1 MPSVEDDYQ
10 EGISLSYL
18 AAGLHVLGSRARE
31 RFEWTVQDD
40 PERGSET
47 IEKVLWAVAVIAIVG
62 IVVTV
67 IRAYVTTESAN
78 IK

>member
-1 MPSVEDDYQ
+1 M
-10 EGISLSYL
+10 LYL
-18 AAGLHVLGSRARE
+18 AVTLHTLGARLTDRAHDKLTSE
-31 RFEWTVQDD
+31 

-62 IVVTV
+62 IVVAV
-67 IRAYVTTESAN
+67 IKAYVTSQAAK

>member
-1 MPSVEDDYQ
+1 MAN
-10 EGISLSYL
+10 L
-18 AAGLHVLGSRARE
+18 ALTLHVLGLQFLDSAR
-31 RFEWTVQDD
+31 TKLTTK

-67 IRAYVTTESAN
+67 MTNFVTTTAAK
-78 IK
+78 IA

>member
-1 MPSVEDDYQ
+1 MLYFAATMHTLGMSLVE
-10 EGISLSYL
+10 
-18 AAGLHVLGSRARE
+18 RAH
-31 RFEWTVQDD
+31 TKLTTD

-47 IEKVLWAVAVIAIVG
+47 IEKVLWSVAVIAIVG

-67 IRAYVTTESAN
+67 IKNYVTTESAK

>member
-1 MPSVEDDYQ
+1 M
-10 EGISLSYL
+10 LYL
-18 AAGLHVLGSRARE
+18 VATLHTLGTGLVDRAHTKLTRE
-31 RFEWTVQDD
+31 

-62 IVVTV
+62 IVVAV
-67 IRAYVTTESAN
+67 IKTYVTNEAAK

>member
-1 MPSVEDDYQ
+1 MLYFAATLHTLGARLADRAHDK
-10 EGISLSYL
+10 L
-18 AAGLHVLGSRARE
+18 AAE
-31 RFEWTVQDD
+31 

-62 IVVTV
+62 IVVAV
-67 IRAYVTTESAN
+67 IKAYVTSQAAK

>member
-1 MPSVEDDYQ
+1 MLQ
-10 EGISLSYL
+10 LIATLHTF
-18 AAGLHVLGSRARE
+18 GLDVADRAR
-31 RFEWTVQDD
+31 TKLASQ

-62 IVVTV
+62 IVVGV
-67 IRAYVTTESAN
+67 ITQYVTSESAK